1 MQFTKEHLLGKYE
14 WEKSYESSLFQGS
27 PTRRL
32 FDRWNGFQVL
42 FIINCI
48 ADLSENFSINDAR
61 EVERLILE
69 GLPLHVQSELTVF
82 SWLQVNARKTV

>member
-1 MQFTKEHLLGKYE
+1 MHFTKEDLLGKYE
-14 WEKSYESSLFQGS
+14 WETAYESSLFKGS

-48 ADLSENFSINDAR
+48 AGLSDNFSINDAR
-61 EVERLILE
+61 EVERLILN

-82 SWLQVNARKTV
+82 SWLRVNAVTAV